1 MLASLREGIVPGPS
15 RVNPAVYIDARLA
28 RMTSSAR
35 DSVLAAAAA
44 AAAVNALAD
53 VTDAGAAAEGTH
65 ASTAGFLRIR
75 ALALEDF
82 YSGFVAEDAS
92 GPDASAEVDF
102 SSPLATHLAKGWNY
116 LGSRE

>member
-44 AAAVNALAD
+44 VNALAD
-53 VTDAGAAAEGTH
+53 AGAEAEGSH

-92 GPDASAEVDF
+92 GPDASEEVDF
-102 SSPLATHLAKGWNY
+102 SSPLATRLAKGWNY

>member
-1 MLASLREGIVPGPS
+1 VLASLREGIVPGSS

-35 DSVLAAAAA
+35 DSVPAA
-44 AAAVNALAD
+44 AAAVSALAD
-53 VTDAGAAAEGTH
+53 VTDAGGEVVGTH

-75 ALALEDF
+75 TLALEDF
-82 YSGFVAEDAS
+82 YSGFVAKGAS

-102 SSPLATHLAKGWNY
+102 SSPLATRLAKGWNY
-116 LGSRE
+116 QGSRG

>member
-1 MLASLREGIVPGPS
+1 VLVSLREGIVLGSS
-15 RVNPAVYIDARLA
+15 RVNPAVDIDARLA

-35 DSVLAAAAA
+35 DSVLAA
-44 AAAVNALAD
+44 VSALAD
-53 VTDAGAAAEGTH
+53 VTDAGAEAEGSH

-82 YSGFVAEDAS
+82 YSGFVAKDAS
-92 GPDASAEVDF
+92 GPDASEEVDF
-102 SSPLATHLAKGWNY
+102 SSPLATCLAKGWNY

>member
-1 MLASLREGIVPGPS
+1 MLASLREGIVPGSS
-15 RVNPAVYIDARLA
+15 RVNPAVDIDARLA

-44 AAAVNALAD
+44 VSALAD
-53 VTDAGAAAEGTH
+53 VTDAGAEAEGSH

-82 YSGFVAEDAS
+82 YSGFVAKDAS
-92 GPDASAEVDF
+92 GPDASEEVDL
-102 SSPLATHLAKGWNY
+102 SSPLATRLAKGWII
-116 LGSRE
+116 

>member
-1 MLASLREGIVPGPS
+1 MLVSLRQGIVPGLS

-35 DSVLAAAAA
+35 DSALAA

-53 VTDAGAAAEGTH
+53 VTDAGTAVEGTH

-82 YSGFVAEDAS
+82 YSGFVAEAAS

-102 SSPLATHLAKGWNY
+102 SSPLATRLAKGWNY
-116 LGSRE
+116 LGSRG